1 MRILAVLILT
11 VGISVSTFSQ
21 KVVVI
26 KGKATYDLDYYFDK
40 NKDSKMTL
48 NKVNGFYELTI
59 PKKKEYETVTLME
72 KGDDTCDQKINIS
85 KLFEY
90 ANIIKTDTIIN
101 DATYI
106 SSCLRIDMMASPEYE
121 KFVGKWESVD
131 FEMYIYTD
139 GEFYLKHKEE
149 SVSFQRE
156 GSSKIMGTNLIL
168 LKTRSIKNNLTGTY
182 TDDTKTIEFVLK
194 DGFLYSEK
202 LDIRLKQE

>member
-1 MRILAVLILT
+1 MRILVVLILT

-21 KVVVI
+21 KSVVI
-26 KGKATYDLDYYFDK
+26 KGKTKYDLDYYFDK
-40 NKDSKMTL
+40 NKDSKMTM

-59 PKKKEYETVTLME
+59 PKKKKYETVTLME
-72 KGDDTCDQKINIS
+72 NGDDMCDQKINIS

-90 ANIIKTDTIIN
+90 AKITKTDTIIN

-106 SSCLRIDMMASPEYE
+106 SSCLRMDMMAPPEYE
-121 KFVGKWESVD
+121 NFVGKWENVD

-139 GEFYLKHKEE
+139 GEFYLKYKEE

-156 GSSKIMGTNLIL
+156 GSSKITGANLIL

-182 TDDTKTIEFVLK
+182 ADDTETIEFVFK

-202 LDIRLKQE
+202 LDVRLKQE